1 MLELIPARIRG
12 LQMGLAAA
20 ALLALWAAP
29 STARADLTIAG
40 DLEADV
46 PVSLEGISA
55 GPGFALR
62 IGYQLHL
69 PLVTLTPEIGF
80 HYASFDPEPTLYRGI
95 AGGRLG
101 IGEVFRVGVFAHI
114 GIGHASIDTGLIDA
128 SHTAFT
134 FDLGAFLD
142 LTILPLIDIGIHV
155 GYGNLS
161 PDGDGDA
168 LQWIPIGAHVAIV
181 F

>member
-1 MLELIPARIRG
+1 MLELFPDRTRTLRAG
-12 LQMGLAAA
+12 LLAA
-20 ALLALWAAP
+20 ALLALSASVP
-29 STARADLTIAG
+29 GSARADWTLAG

-46 PVSLEGISA
+46 PVSLERISA
-55 GPGFALR
+55 GFAVR

-69 PLVTLTPEIGF
+69 PLLTLTPEIGF
-80 HYASFDPEPTLYRGI
+80 HYAGFDPEPSLYRGI

-101 IGEVFRVGVFAHI
+101 IGEVFRVGVFAHV
-114 GIGHASIDTGLIDA
+114 GVGHASFDTVVGDV

-142 LTILPLIDIGIHV
+142 LTILPLIDIGIHA

-161 PDGDGDA
+161 PEGEEDA
-168 LQWIPIGAHVAIV
+168 LQWIPLGAHVAIV